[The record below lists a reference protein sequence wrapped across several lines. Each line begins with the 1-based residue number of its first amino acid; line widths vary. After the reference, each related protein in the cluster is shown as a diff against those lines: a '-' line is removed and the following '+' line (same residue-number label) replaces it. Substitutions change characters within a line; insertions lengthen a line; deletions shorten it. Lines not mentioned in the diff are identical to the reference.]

1 MDTVRVQMIRLS
13 KKQIIIVSGILAA
26 MSFALKQ
33 TLGYAPLT
41 IAAMLATTVVA
52 GTPIFRKAF
61 GALRYRIVGIDALV
75 TIAVTGAL
83 LIGEYWE
90 AAAVTFLFMFGDYLE
105 ARTIEKTRS
114 SIRALLDLAPD
125 RARVRRNGID
135 LEVKPEEVVKGDLVV
150 MKPGERIPVD
160 GKVVEG
166 SSYVNQATITGES
179 IPVHKDQDEAVF
191 SGTMVESG
199 YLVVKA
205 DRDGDDT
212 TFARI
217 LHLVEEAQDKKART
231 QKFLEKFSRW
241 YTPGVVV
248 LATAAYLV
256 TRDIRLALTLLV
268 IACPGALVI
277 SAPVSIVAGIGNGAK
292 HGVLVKGGDI
302 MEKLGTV
309 KVVAFD
315 KTGTLT
321 IGKPT
326 VTAIQAFGASEE
338 ELLRIAAI
346 GESYSEHPLAK
357 AIVQKASE
365 RLGPV
370 NDKPE
375 HTRII
380 AGQGLV
386 FTYRNEEYLI
396 GNRALFAGLVPGQ
409 VPGQIPGKGTSQASG
424 ENTSRS
430 VGQQVDLT
438 SYEAML
444 TAAETKG
451 QTAVLLGTRTRILGI
466 LAIAD
471 VVRKESKELVSALKA
486 QGIRKVVMLTGDNK
500 LAAKAIADEL
510 GLDGYFAELLPE
522 GKVQVL
528 KELQQDHGRVA
539 MVGDGVNDAPA
550 LASADLGI
558 AIGGAGSDVAMETAD
573 VVLLSDDV
581 RKLSYAVGLSRATVV
596 NMKQNIGFALVVAA
610 TLLAGVLGKAVN
622 LSIGMFIH
630 ELSVLLVII
639 NAVRLLG
646 YGQRRGI
653 FTAR

>member
-1 MDTVRVQMIRLS
+1 MDTIRAQMIRLS
-13 KKQIIIVSGILAA
+13 KKQIIISSGILAVL
-26 MSFALKQ
+26 SFALKQ

-125 RARVRRNGID
+125 RARVRREGVD
-135 LEVKPEEVVKGDLVV
+135 LEVKPEDVVKGDLVV
-150 MKPGERIPVD
+150 LKPGERIPVD
-160 GKVVEG
+160 GTVVEG

-179 IPVHKDQDEAVF
+179 VPVHKYTEQRVY
-191 SGTMVESG
+191 SGTMLESG

-205 DRDGDDT
+205 DRVGDDT

-241 YTPGVVV
+241 YTPAVIV
-248 LATAAYLV
+248 LAALTYLV

-292 HGVLVKGGDI
+292 HGVLVKGGEI
-302 MEKLGTV
+302 MEKLGTI

-326 VTAIQAFGASEE
+326 VTAIHTFGGTEE
-338 ELLRIAAI
+338 DLLALAAI
-346 GESYSEHPLAK
+346 GESYSEHPLAR
-357 AIVQKASE
+357 AIVRMASE

-370 NDKPE
+370 HDKPG

-380 AGQGLV
+380 AGQGLA
-386 FTYRNEEYLI
+386 FTYEDEEYLI
-396 GNRALFAGLVPGQ
+396 GNRALFAGQVSGQ
-409 VPGQIPGKGTSQASG
+409 GTGQPI
-424 ENTSRS
+424 
-430 VGQQVDLT
+430 DL
-438 SYEAML
+438 SSFEALL

-471 VVRKESKELVSALKA
+471 VLRPESKELVAALKA
-486 QGIRKVVMLTGDNK
+486 QGIRRVVMLTGDNK

-522 GKVQVL
+522 GKVQAL
-528 KELQQDHGRVA
+528 KELQQKHGRVA

-558 AIGGAGSDVAMETAD
+558 AIGAAGSDVAMETAD
-573 VVLLSDDV
+573 VVLMSNDV

-596 NMKQNIGFALVVAA
+596 NMKQNIGFALVVAG

-622 LSIGMFIH
+622 LSIGMLIH

-646 YGQRRGI
+646 YGQRRSI
-653 FTAR
+653 FPSR